1 MDYVTLTHDV
11 DCCHQHSS
19 IQSLTAVMTVFMSLV
34 FTVPAASS
42 DHLQQCGLV
51 CMLELVQ
58 QKRVGMQAE

>member
-1 MDYVTLTHDV
+1 
-11 DCCHQHSS
+11 
-19 IQSLTAVMTVFMSLV
+19 MTVFMSLV